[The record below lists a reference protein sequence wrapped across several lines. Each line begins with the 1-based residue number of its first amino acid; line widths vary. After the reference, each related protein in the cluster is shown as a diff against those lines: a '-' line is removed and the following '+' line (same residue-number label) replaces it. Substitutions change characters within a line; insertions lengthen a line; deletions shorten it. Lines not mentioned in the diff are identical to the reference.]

1 MPIAKVRLP
10 DGRIA
15 KFNVPDGT
23 TPEQAMEMIR
33 PKLASLPPIEASQQ
47 GPSRRPPQTPSDPDV
62 PQSPAVEKPPQ
73 SLESWNRQQDIK
85 TYQDIRKYVA
95 PVVEFAGSG
104 IGSLLGAGV
113 GTVASPTVAVNPVSG
128 AIAGAGLG
136 YGIAKEALELAD
148 VRFGGKAP
156 RQGVSQVLTPVE
168 NVLEGA
174 AYETGGRVAGPLIA
188 AGAGKVIDAAN
199 MSKNRAVKIAREAL
213 GSNLP
218 ETINALKN
226 AKGQKVSA
234 SQATADIT
242 SPPWHALLDE
252 ALARDSTFKVGLERA
267 QADESLN
274 ALAKL
279 AGGDTAADVWSSTA
293 AAKDAVRKTT
303 TPMRNA
309 ALTRANLGKEVAYL
323 ERMSAELGEQASAEV
338 QQVRRLM
345 ELGDIANASA
355 RLDMIKRGLPVG
367 LAKHTYPA
375 ELAKKATT
383 EWADNAAQASLDL
396 GHGSR
401 IARDTAAAMRAEGIA
416 PLESAPLIRKI
427 SEVANNPEFK
437 GDDVLIGSLRRVVKE
452 IGKATDADGVIDGV
466 ALDAIRKNAVN
477 AAIARL
483 RPNMDAT
490 SQRKLASSVL
500 TSIKPHIDD
509 AINAA
514 GGKGYAEYLS
524 EHARLSQ
531 KVAEKELA
539 GEALDLWKNNSKDAF
554 VRLVRNDSP
563 DTVEKILG
571 PRRYNIVKD
580 MPEDSVKVLQSEAD
594 KIIRDKNIKS
604 QVAAG
609 QDELRQLLA
618 KNNTWFRFPP
628 YLSVK
633 TTTANETLKLLK
645 AKVGQKT
652 MRILTEA
659 AKNPQDAAKL
669 LESLPAAERIAVLKI
684 LKDPSL
690 LGPYT
695 RPAITGGTAAT
706 VNMLM
711 PQHDV
716 KNSMSKEK

>member
-15 KFNVPDGT
+15 KFKVPDGT

-33 PKLASLPPIEASQQ
+33 LKLASLPPIEASQQ

-95 PVVEFAGSG
+95 PVVEFAGPA

-113 GTVASPTVAVNPVSG
+113 GTVGSPTVVVNPASG

-156 RQGVSQVLTPVE
+156 RQGASQVLTPVE
-168 NVLEGA
+168 NLLEGA
-174 AYETGGRVAGPLIA
+174 AYEAGGRVAGPLIA
-188 AGAGKVIDAAN
+188 EGAGKVIDAAN
-199 MSKNRAVKIAREAL
+199 MSKNRAAKIARDAL

-293 AAKDAVRKTT
+293 AAKDAVRKIT

-309 ALTRANLGKEVAYL
+309 ALTRANLGK
-323 ERMSAELGEQASAEV
+323 
-338 QQVRRLM
+338 
-345 ELGDIANASA
+345 
-355 RLDMIKRGLPVG
+355 
-367 LAKHTYPA
+367 
-375 ELAKKATT
+375 
-383 EWADNAAQASLDL
+383 
-396 GHGSR
+396 
-401 IARDTAAAMRAEGIA
+401 
-416 PLESAPLIRKI
+416 LESAPLIRKI

-452 IGKATDADGVIDGV
+452 IEKATDADGVIDGV

-490 SQRKLASSVL
+490 SQRRLASSVL

-539 GEALDLWKNNSKDAF
+539 GESLDLWKNNSKDAF
-554 VRLVRNDSP
+554 VRLVQNDSP

-571 PRRYNIVKD
+571 PRRYNIIKD

-609 QDELRQLLA
+609 QDELRQLLT
-618 KNNTWFRFPP
+618 KNTTWFRFPP
-628 YLSVK
+628 YLNVK
-633 TTTANETLKLLK
+633 TTTANETLKLLE

-669 LESLPAAERIAVLKI
+669 LESLPAAERIAVLRI
-684 LKDPSL
+684 LRDPSL
-690 LGPYT
+690 LGPYS

-711 PQHDV
+711 PQYDV
-716 KNSMSKEK
+716 KNSMTKGK

>member
-104 IGSLLGAGV
+104 IGSLLGAGA
-113 GTVASPTVAVNPVSG
+113 GTVASPTVVVNPVSG

-136 YGIAKEALELAD
+136 YGIAEEALELAD

-156 RQGVSQVLTPVE
+156 RQGASQVLTPVE

-309 ALTRANLGKEVAYL
+309 ALTRANLGK
-323 ERMSAELGEQASAEV
+323 
-338 QQVRRLM
+338 
-345 ELGDIANASA
+345 
-355 RLDMIKRGLPVG
+355 
-367 LAKHTYPA
+367 
-375 ELAKKATT
+375 
-383 EWADNAAQASLDL
+383 
-396 GHGSR
+396 
-401 IARDTAAAMRAEGIA
+401 
-416 PLESAPLIRKI
+416 LESAPLIRKI

-571 PRRYNIVKD
+571 PRRYNIIKD

-594 KIIRDKNIKS
+594 KILRDKNIKS

-633 TTTANETLKLLK
+633 TTTANETLKLLE

-659 AKNPQDAAKL
+659 ARNPQDAAKL
-669 LESLPAAERIAVLKI
+669 LESLPAAERIAGLKI

-711 PQHDV
+711 PQYDV
-716 KNSMSKEK
+716 KNSMSKGK

>member
-15 KFNVPDGT
+15 KFKVPDGT

-33 PKLASLPPIEASQQ
+33 LKLASLPPIDASQQ

-95 PVVEFAGSG
+95 PVVEFAGPA

-113 GTVASPTVAVNPVSG
+113 GTVGSPTVVVNPASG

-156 RQGVSQVLTPVE
+156 RQGASQVLTPVE
-168 NVLEGA
+168 NLLEGA
-174 AYETGGRVAGPLIA
+174 AYEAGGRVAGPLIA
-188 AGAGKVIDAAN
+188 EGVGKVIDAAN

-293 AAKDAVRKTT
+293 AAKDAVRKIT

-309 ALTRANLGKEVAYL
+309 ALTRANLGK
-323 ERMSAELGEQASAEV
+323 
-338 QQVRRLM
+338 
-345 ELGDIANASA
+345 
-355 RLDMIKRGLPVG
+355 
-367 LAKHTYPA
+367 
-375 ELAKKATT
+375 
-383 EWADNAAQASLDL
+383 
-396 GHGSR
+396 
-401 IARDTAAAMRAEGIA
+401 
-416 PLESAPLIRKI
+416 LESAPLIRKI

-452 IGKATDADGVIDGV
+452 IEKATDADGVIDGV

-490 SQRKLASSVL
+490 SQRRLASSVL

-539 GEALDLWKNNSKDAF
+539 GEALNLWKNNKDAF
-554 VRLVRNDSP
+554 VRLVQNDSP

-571 PRRYNIVKD
+571 PRRYNIIKD

-609 QDELRQLLA
+609 QDELRQLLT
-618 KNNTWFRFPP
+618 KNTTWFRFPP
-628 YLSVK
+628 YLNVK
-633 TTTANETLKLLK
+633 TTTANETLKLLE

-659 AKNPQDAAKL
+659 ARNPQDAAKL
-669 LESLPAAERIAVLKI
+669 LESLPAAERIAVLRI
-684 LKDPSL
+684 LRDPSL
-690 LGPYT
+690 LGPYA

-711 PQHDV
+711 PQYDV
-716 KNSMSKEK
+716 KNSMTKGK